1 MKRLALMI
9 GIAGCG
15 KSTFVNDKLTKK
27 YQVLCLDDMRLAL
40 GSAYDPKTE
49 PVVYMVVDVQARAL
63 MERGLP
69 IVVDSTCC
77 QINIV
82 KKWKK
87 LAEEYGYDLVGVHIN
102 TKFDICSKRRVDQ
115 IPSYVLIRMYNDL
128 TELLEVKD
136 ELFDKFITINDKG
149 NKING

>member
-15 KSTFVNDKLTKK
+15 KSTFVNKNLTKRN
-27 YQVLCLDDMRLAL
+27 QVLCLDDIRLAL
-40 GSAYDPKTE
+40 GSTYDPKTE

-69 IVVDSTCC
+69 IVIDSTCC
-77 QINIV
+77 QIYIV
-82 KKWKK
+82 EKWKK
-87 LAEEYGYDLVGVHIN
+87 IAEEYGYSLVGVYIN
-102 TKFDICSKRRVDQ
+102 TPFSICEDRRENQ
-115 IPSYVLIRMYNDL
+115 IPIDKMRDMDNNLA
-128 TELLEVKD
+128 ELLEVKD

-149 NKING
+149 NK

>member
-15 KSTFVNDKLTKK
+15 KSTFVDKYLTKRN
-27 YQVLCLDDMRLAL
+27 QVLCLDDIRLAL
-40 GSAYDPKTE
+40 GSVWDPKTE

-69 IVVDSTCC
+69 IVIDSTCC
-77 QINIV
+77 QINIA
-82 KKWKK
+82 KKWKR
-87 LAEEYGYDLVGVHIN
+87 LADEYGYDLVGVHIN
-102 TKFDICSKRRVDQ
+102 TNFVTCMTRRDGQ
-115 IPSYVLIRMYNDL
+115 IPSDKMMQMDNDL
-128 TELLEVKD
+128 ADLLEIKD

-149 NKING
+149 NINV